1 MTDEIRQRKAD
12 HLDLCATDQVAF
24 RGQTTLL
31 SQVRLVHQSLPEL
44 SLDELD
50 LSTELLG
57 KVLRAP
63 LVIAAMT
70 GGHERAEEINRT
82 LAGIAERRGYA
93 FGLGSQRAMVLRP
106 EAAST
111 YRVRDVAPT
120 ALVDLSKPA
129 FRLGARC
136 PRPTWRAWW
145 KPLAPTRCACT

>member
-70 GGHERAEEINRT
+70 
-82 LAGIAERRGYA
+82 
-93 FGLGSQRAMVLRP
+93 S
-106 EAAST
+106 
-111 YRVRDVAPT
+111 
-120 ALVDLSKPA
+120 
-129 FRLGARC
+129 GA
-136 PRPTWRAWW
+136 
-145 KPLAPTRCACT
+145 